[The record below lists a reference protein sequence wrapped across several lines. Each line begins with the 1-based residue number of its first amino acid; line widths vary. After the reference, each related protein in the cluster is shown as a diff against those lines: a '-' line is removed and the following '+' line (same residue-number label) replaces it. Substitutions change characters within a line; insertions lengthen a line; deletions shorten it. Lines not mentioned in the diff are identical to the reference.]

1 MAESLKD
8 LGKKGLALL
17 VLLFAA
23 FLLFKI
29 VLGLA
34 SALIWVAL
42 AVAVLLAALWA
53 FSQLF

>member
-1 MAESLKD
+1 MVESLKD

-17 VLLFAA
+17 VLLLAA

-42 AVAVLLAALWA
+42 GVAVLLAALWA
-53 FSQLF
+53 LAQLF